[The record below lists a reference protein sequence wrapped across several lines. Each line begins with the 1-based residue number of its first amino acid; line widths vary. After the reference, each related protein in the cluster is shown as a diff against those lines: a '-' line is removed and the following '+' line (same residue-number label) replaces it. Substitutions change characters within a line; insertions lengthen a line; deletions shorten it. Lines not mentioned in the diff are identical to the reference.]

1 MQQEDQTTSIGISL
15 HCSGEEGGHIK
26 LVVGDMQN
34 GIFHLSLQQARML
47 ATALIQHVHRADVSN
62 SMKKAK
68 QQPIQSAMERTG
80 THLSM
85 PTSQQA

>member
-1 MQQEDQTTSIGISL
+1 MQQGDQTTDIGISL
-15 HCSGEEGGHIK
+15 HCLGEEGEHIK

-34 GIFHLSLQQARML
+34 AIFCLSLQQARML
-47 ATALIQHVHRADVSN
+47 ATALIQHVHRAEVSN

-80 THLSM
+80 AHLPM
-85 PTSQQA
+85 PISQQA

>member
-1 MQQEDQTTSIGISL
+1 MQQGDQTTNFGISL
-15 HCSGEEGGHIK
+15 HCPGEEGEHIK
-26 LVVGDMQN
+26 LVVGNMQN
-34 GIFHLSLQQARML
+34 AIFHLSLQQARML

-68 QQPIQSAMERTG
+68 QKPIQSAMERTG